1 MLTQPVL
8 LYDGD
13 CGFCRRWIARLER
26 WDVRSRIR
34 CVPAAERSRVPGL
47 PPISETAL
55 QQAMHLVTPDG
66 RVHAGG
72 LAMTAMLPY
81 LPGGSVLR
89 VLFRVPGIQAIT
101 NRVYRWVAEH
111 RHDLGSDGPSCGL
124 R

>member
-1 MLTQPVL
+1 
-8 LYDGD
+8 
-13 CGFCRRWIARLER
+13 
-26 WDVRSRIR
+26 
-34 CVPAAERSRVPGL
+34 VPGL

>member
-34 CVPAAERSRVPGL
+34 CVPAAERSGVAGL

-89 VLFRVPGIQAIT
+89 LLFRVPGVQAIT

-111 RHDLGSDGPSCGL
+111 RHDLGSDGPACDL